1 MLDTSRKYTLTHEI
15 KIDIP
20 SPMSIAIKKIGIAQ
34 SICHEYGRPMKR
46 WIAAKTIKVG
56 TNLKRAITVAEIGS
70 ITRGKEVL
78 RMSRWP
84 DVIALTPPVKLLEM
98 R

>member
-1 MLDTSRKYTLTHEI
+1 M
-15 KIDIP
+15 
-20 SPMSIAIKKIGIAQ
+20 
-34 SICHEYGRPMKR
+34 
-46 WIAAKTIKVG
+46 
-56 TNLKRAITVAEIGS
+56 TVAEIGS

-84 DVIALTPPVKLLEM
+84 DVIALTPPVKLFEM

>member
-1 MLDTSRKYTLTHEI
+1 MTQEI

-20 SPMSIAIKKIGIAQ
+20 SPMSSAIIKIGIAQ
-34 SICHEYGRPMKR
+34 SICHEYGRPMSK

-70 ITRGKEVL
+70 ITRGKEVF
-78 RMSRWP
+78 RISRWP
-84 DVIALTPPVKLLEM
+84 EVIALTPPVKLLEM